1 LYNPGGVAVDS
12 AGNLYIADQFN
23 LRVRKVSNEIITT
36 VAGGG
41 SSLADNVPATSAQ
54 LNYPMGVAVDSADNL
69 YIAVASDNF
78 VPGLIRE
85 VSNGMI
91 TTVAGGGSSAGDNVP
106 ATSAQLG
113 YLLGVAVD
121 SAGNLYIADT
131 SNNRIR
137 KVSNGV
143 IATVAGSRAPFF
155 GGDNGPATSAQL
167 WYPQGVAVD
176 SAGNVYIAD
185 TLNNRIR
192 KVSNGVITTVA
203 GGGACCFS
211 GDNGSAT
218 SAQLSNPQGVA
229 VDSAG
234 NVYIAD
240 SENYRVRKVSN
251 GVIAT
256 VAGNGTRNPIP
267 GFSGSNGPAA
277 GAQLYWPSAVA
288 VDSAGNLYITDSGSG
303 IGGLSSGLIY
313 EVSNAVIAPVAGSW
327 GTLNS
332 PTGIAVDSAGNLYIA
347 DTGNNRILEVSNG
360 VIATVA
366 GNGTQGSGGD
376 NGPAISAQL
385 ARPRGVAVD
394 SAGNLYIAD
403 TFNNCI
409 RKVSKGVIT
418 TVVGTGAQGFGGD
431 NGPAGSA
438 QLYWPWGL
446 AVDSAGNL
454 YIADSNNNRV
464 RKVSNGVIATVAGG
478 GSTGLGDNGPAT
490 NAQLHGPGSI
500 AVDSAG
506 NVYIADAGNN
516 RIRILKPT
524 GSSCTYSV
532 SPTTLQAPASGGN
545 LTVGIQTAA
554 SCPWVVS
561 GLPAWMTASA
571 ASSGPGSANVAL
583 AVFPNNSGATL
594 SATVLIAGVSVT
606 VTQPALAAA
615 LLPPIKAVVN
625 AASYIGGAVSPGELV
640 TLFGI
645 GIGPATAAGATTD
658 PATGKLA
665 TTIGGVQVLFNGTPA
680 PMIYA
685 SSTQVSAVVPYEM
698 ALISNPSVWIAY
710 AGQIS
715 NAYPLTV
722 AATAPGLFAQNASGS
737 GTGAILNQ
745 DNSLNGPSHP
755 AAKGSI
761 VQMFMT
767 GEGQTT
773 PLGVTGKITGVTLPP
788 PQVTSAPIQ
797 PILVSIGNQALYT
810 YAGEAPGMVAGV
822 MQLNV
827 QIPAFV
833 PSGAMEVLVSIG
845 GVSSQNSITVSIQ

>member
-1 LYNPGGVAVDS
+1 VDSAGNVYISDGGNYRVRKVSNGVITTLAGNGTPGSGGDNGSATSAQLLNPGGVAVDS

-23 LRVRKVSNEIITT
+23 FRVRKVSNGVITT

-41 SSLADNVPATSAQ
+41 SSLADHVPATSAE

-85 VSNGMI
+85 VSNGII
-91 TTVAGGGSSAGDNVP
+91 TTVAGGGTSADNNVP

-121 SAGNLYIADT
+121 SGGNLFIADT

-143 IATVAGSRAPFF
+143 IATVAGNRAPFF

-167 WYPQGVAVD
+167 WYPGDVAVD
-176 SAGNVYIAD
+176 SAGNLYIAD

-192 KVSNGVITTVA
+192 KVLNGVITTVA

-211 GDNGSAT
+211 GDNGPAT
-218 SAQLSNPQGVA
+218 SAQLYIPQGVA

-240 SENYRVRKVSN
+240 SGNYRVRKVSN

-256 VAGNGTRNPIP
+256 VAGNGTRNLIP
-267 GFSGSNGPAA
+267 GFSSSNGLAA

-288 VDSAGNLYITDSGSG
+288 VDSAANLYIADSSSG
-303 IGGLSSGLIY
+303 FLGLSLGLIY
-313 EVSNAVIAPVAGSW
+313 EVSNGVIATVAGGAAW
-327 GTLNS
+327 NS

-347 DTGNNRILEVSNG
+347 DTMNNRILEVSNG

-376 NGPAISAQL
+376 NGPATSAQL

-394 SAGNLYIAD
+394 SAGDLYIAD

-431 NGPAGSA
+431 NGPAASA

-490 NAQLHGPGSI
+490 NAQLDGHCSI

-506 NVYIADAGNN
+506 NVYFADAGNN
-516 RIRILKPT
+516 RIRILKLV

-545 LTVGIQTAA
+545 LTVSIQTAA
-554 SCPWVVS
+554 SCP
-561 GLPAWMTASA
+561 
-571 ASSGPGSANVAL
+571 
-583 AVFPNNSGATL
+583 
-594 SATVLIAGVSVT
+594 
-606 VTQPALAAA
+606 
-615 LLPPIKAVVN
+615 
-625 AASYIGGAVSPGELV
+625 
-640 TLFGI
+640 
-645 GIGPATAAGATTD
+645 
-658 PATGKLA
+658 
-665 TTIGGVQVLFNGTPA
+665 
-680 PMIYA
+680 
-685 SSTQVSAVVPYEM
+685 
-698 ALISNPSVWIAY
+698 
-710 AGQIS
+710 
-715 NAYPLTV
+715 
-722 AATAPGLFAQNASGS
+722 
-737 GTGAILNQ
+737 
-745 DNSLNGPSHP
+745 
-755 AAKGSI
+755 
-761 VQMFMT
+761 
-767 GEGQTT
+767 
-773 PLGVTGKITGVTLPP
+773 
-788 PQVTSAPIQ
+788 
-797 PILVSIGNQALYT
+797 
-810 YAGEAPGMVAGV
+810 
-822 MQLNV
+822 
-827 QIPAFV
+827 
-833 PSGAMEVLVSIG
+833 
-845 GVSSQNSITVSIQ
+845 